1 MPRGRRRSQ
10 QGQRGQRGQSRSS
23 ERLATWTPRTS
34 LGKMIQE
41 GRISSMEEIFMEG
54 QKIREPEIVDVL
66 LPDLQEEVIN
76 INLVQKQTDA
86 GEKSQFKAIVA
97 VGNRDGYIGLG
108 GGKAKQVRTAIEKA
122 AMDARLKITLV
133 RRGCGSWE
141 CGCGKQHSLPFQ
153 VRGKCGGVEI
163 LLVPGPRGL
172 GIVASEAAKVILGLA
187 GVNDIWTRSFG
198 ATRTVPSFACAVFD
212 ALRRT
217 YSFVTP
223 VEWVK

>member
-1 MPRGRRRSQ
+1 MSRRRRQRQRISASQ
-10 QGQRGQRGQSRSS
+10 
-23 ERLATWTPRTS
+23 RLEMWTPRTR

-41 GRISSMEEIFMEG
+41 GRISSMEEIFTEG
-54 QKIREPEIVDVL
+54 QKIREPEIVDAL
-66 LPDLQEEVIN
+66 LPDVQEEVIN

-97 VGNRDGYIGLG
+97 VGNRDGYLGLG
-108 GGKAKQVRTAIEKA
+108 SGKAKQVRTAIEKA
-122 AMDARLKITLV
+122 AMDARLKITMV

-141 CGCGKQHSLPFQ
+141 CMCGKPHSLPFQ
-153 VRGKCGGVEI
+153 VKGKCGGVEI

-212 ALRRT
+212 ALRKT
-217 YSFVTP
+217 YALVTP
-223 VEWVK
+223 AEWVG